1 MKNINK
7 IYIKNFLVD
16 VIAFCFNIILKISV
30 LFALYLVFTELMNY
44 EIKIEILNQNQTTK

>member
-16 VIAFCFNIILKISV
+16 VIVFFFRGLITIAV
-30 LFALYLVFTELMNY
+30 LVALYLAITKLMNY
-44 EIKIEILNQNQTTK
+44 QIEILNQNQTTK

>member
-16 VIAFCFNIILKISV
+16 VIVFFFRGLLTIAILI
-30 LFALYLVFTELMNY
+30 ALYLAITELMNY
-44 EIKIEILNQNQTTK
+44 QVKTEILNQTTK